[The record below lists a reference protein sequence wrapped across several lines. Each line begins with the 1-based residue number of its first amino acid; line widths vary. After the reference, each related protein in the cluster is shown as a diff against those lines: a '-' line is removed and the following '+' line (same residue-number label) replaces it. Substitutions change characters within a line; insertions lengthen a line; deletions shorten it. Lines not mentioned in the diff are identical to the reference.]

1 MATRQINIDQFIET
15 LNDLEKKEIPF
26 ALARALQDIGQIGK
40 RAIQANI
47 NNNVDNPTKF
57 TRQAAFATKVQ
68 KGESS
73 VTFGVRDYQGSYL
86 FSLYAGG
93 QRELKPFESRFA
105 IATKG
110 GPKYLVPASGTDGL
124 RDAEGNVPLALVK
137 RIMEGAKERPGKFGY
152 YMTKRQIRYR
162 PAGGE
167 STPVYNLRTKSEGFA
182 YVPRLSIEP
191 AIDASMDAFP
201 DLFKQ
206 YLEDGIEDSLE
217 SGRYR
222 K

>member
-1 MATRQINIDQFIET
+1 MATRQINIDQFIEA
-15 LNDLEKKEIPF
+15 LDDLEKKEIPF

-40 RAIQANI
+40 RAIQSNI

-73 VTFGVRDYQGSYL
+73 VTFGVKDYQGSYL
-86 FSLYAGG
+86 FSMFEGG
-93 QRELKPFESRFA
+93 QRELKPFETRFSK
-105 IATKG
+105 TKQQG
-110 GPKYLVPASGTDGL
+110 EQYLVPHPNTP
-124 RDAEGNVPLALVK
+124 RDEFGNIPLALVK